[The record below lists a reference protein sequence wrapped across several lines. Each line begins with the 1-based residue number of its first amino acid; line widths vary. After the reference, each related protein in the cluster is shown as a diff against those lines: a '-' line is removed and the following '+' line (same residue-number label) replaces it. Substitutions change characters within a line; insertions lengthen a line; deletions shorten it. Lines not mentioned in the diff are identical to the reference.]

1 MISSDG
7 GDVMRQRTGERKG
20 VAPPPSVDRKTG
32 GERRRKWKNLIN
44 EIIPQSTSIR
54 LHSAGALR
62 TKRRAPGQAGGGSVY
77 LVHRKDHRV
86 DESLSLCLSCYYQ
99 GQCWAKLLLSF
110 LSLLKL
116 AHGYI
121 KAEDDSV
128 LYSLRDLNPKSDMCS
143 PPHRLS
149 LAAVDYAQPLHLH

>member
-86 DESLSLCLSCYYQ
+86 DESLSLCL
-99 GQCWAKLLLSF
+99 LLLPRSV
-110 LSLLKL
+110 LGQASSLL
-116 AHGYI
+116 
-121 KAEDDSV
+121 
-128 LYSLRDLNPKSDMCS
+128 LRC
-143 PPHRLS
+143 
-149 LAAVDYAQPLHLH
+149 